1 MDQLSSSSNSNSN
14 SNSSPSNQK
23 GNKLTGFATKM
34 FHNLKSTMGFV
45 PALTM
50 TALTTIA
57 CSPSIPQDI
66 MNMGYAVGGAAA
78 MSSRSV
84 SPPIPIRRF
93 TEYFSDDSV
102 EENNDN
108 ESISSIDED
117 SNPILKERKRVN
129 YDETCLANMEDDRE
143 EFDAQLR
150 KMKRNNRY
158 IPYQNQTSVAMNINQ
173 LFNDRRVVIQMVIGY
188 TQSGKTGCMVELIDQ
203 MMSNV
208 DNPISSENIF
218 IITGLSSCAWIDQ
231 TRYRIP
237 TCMKDNIFHNGDLK
251 KFKEA
256 VAGKQNILV
265 IVDEAQMA
273 CKEKQ
278 TMSRIFKDLNWK
290 IDFMMEN
297 DIKLVQ
303 FSATPDGLIFALN
316 GPKWPKEHYKITIMA
331 PGNGYYG
338 AKHMKS
344 RGQLKQIKEIYGRD
358 RDGQWIS
365 PTVKEECLA
374 NIVEILHDQLSFST
388 PRYLIVRI
396 RGGISEDKYHE
407 NFLEA
412 IESLSHEQQEQFDE
426 VRRRYDQRGDVV
438 NISKLL
444 FETPEKHTIIFIKE
458 KMKCAQ
464 TLEYIEVDEKT
475 GKTTTR
481 NVKHNIGV
489 VVERKRNGDKNKQN
503 DSFTIQGLLGRLCG
517 YEEHNCI
524 CYTNLKSVEKYD
536 ELFDSNFS
544 IDVLKRVS
552 WNSNTTHGKGE
563 NRGTSSFPNVNDEC
577 VTNSGEEEA
586 DESSIATPEY
596 DLHWMMATK
605 DSFKDELKK
614 LRETRPEITIKTFKN
629 PFIKAEAH
637 KVPEPNNHV
646 WQGHYRGW
654 KVLKFMNGKLYECD
668 ENLIPRA
675 ELSTGCGITQTNQ
688 RQCVCYNEENQLGVC
703 VVKLLN

>member
-1 MDQLSSSSNSNSN
+1 MDQLSSSS
-14 SNSSPSNQK
+14 SPSPSKQK
-23 GNKLTGFATKM
+23 GNKLTGLAAKM
-34 FHNLKSTMGFV
+34 FHSFKSTMGFV

-57 CSPSIPQDI
+57 CSPPIPQDI
-66 MNMGYAVGGAAA
+66 MNMGYVVGGAAA
-78 MSSRSV
+78 MSSSSSSSPRSV
-84 SPPIPIRRF
+84 SPIPVRAF
-93 TEYFSDDSV
+93 AEYFSDNSV

-108 ESISSIDED
+108 ESTSSIDED

-129 YDETCLANMEDDRE
+129 YDETCLANMEDE
-143 EFDAQLR
+143 CGVFVTQLR
-150 KMKRNNRY
+150 IMTRNKRY
-158 IPYQNQTSVAMNINQ
+158 IKYVNQTSVAIDINQ
-173 LFNDRRVVIQMVIGY
+173 LFNDWRVVIQMVIGY

-208 DNPISSENIF
+208 DNPISIENIF
-218 IITGLSSCAWIDQ
+218 IITGLSSCAWIEQ
-231 TRYRIP
+231 TKDRIP
-237 TCMKDNIFHNGDLK
+237 TCMKDHIFHNGDLK

-256 VAGKQNILV
+256 VSGKQNILV
-265 IVDEAQMA
+265 IVDEAHMA
-273 CKEKQ
+273 SKMKQ
-278 TMSRIFKDLNWK
+278 TMSHIFKDLNWK
-290 IDFMMEN
+290 LDFMMEN

-316 GPKWPKEHYKITIMA
+316 GPKWPEEHYRITIMA

-338 AKHMKS
+338 AKQMKS

-358 RDGQWIS
+358 RVGQWIS
-365 PTVKEECLA
+365 PIVKDECLA
-374 NIVEILHDQLSFST
+374 NIEEILRDQLSFST

-412 IESLSHEQQEQFDE
+412 IESLSHEEQEQFDE

-444 FETPEKHTIIFIKE
+444 FKRPEKHTLIFIKE

-475 GKTTTR
+475 GKTTTH

-503 DSFTIQGLLGRLCG
+503 DSLTIQGLLGRLCG

-544 IDVLKRVS
+544 TDVLKRVS

-563 NRGTSSFPNVNDEC
+563 NKGTSSFPNVNDEC
-577 VTNSGEEEA
+577 VTTNSGEEEEEEEEG
-586 DESSIATPEY
+586 DI
-596 DLHWMMATK
+596 
-605 DSFKDELKK
+605 
-614 LRETRPEITIKTFKN
+614 
-629 PFIKAEAH
+629 
-637 KVPEPNNHV
+637 
-646 WQGHYRGW
+646 
-654 KVLKFMNGKLYECD
+654 KLYRIYDNESKVRDACKILGYRYKSVESNDAGFKETSLNKKKCVASLSNAVKAVPTAYGTNNGVRSYRVYYPCYIDTTNNTTIRFVLIIRPDTEERKIVECD
-668 ENLIPRA
+668 LNIPQS
-675 ELSTGCGITQTNQ
+675 L
-688 RQCVCYNEENQLGVC
+688 
-703 VVKLLN
+703 

>member
-1 MDQLSSSSNSNSN
+1 
-14 SNSSPSNQK
+14 
-23 GNKLTGFATKM
+23 M
-34 FHNLKSTMGFV
+34 FHSFKSTMGFV

-66 MNMGYAVGGAAA
+66 MNMGYVVGGAAV
-78 MSSRSV
+78 MSSSSSLSSSPRSG
-84 SPPIPIRRF
+84 SPPVPIRAF

-108 ESISSIDED
+108 ESVTSIDED

-129 YDETCLANMEDDRE
+129 YDEDRLADMEDERGI
-143 EFDAQLR
+143 FVSQLR
-150 KMKRNNRY
+150 MMKRNKRY
-158 IPYQNQTSVAMNINQ
+158 KPYENQTSVAIDINQ
-173 LFNDRRVVIQMVIGY
+173 LFNDWRVVIQMVIGY

-208 DNPISSENIF
+208 DNPISIENIF

-231 TRYRIP
+231 TKDRIP
-237 TCMKDNIFHNGDLK
+237 TCMKDHIFHNGDLK

-256 VAGKQNILV
+256 VSGKQNILV
-265 IVDEAQMA
+265 IVDEAHMA
-273 CKEKQ
+273 SKMKQ
-278 TMSRIFKDLNWK
+278 TMSHIFKDLNWK
-290 IDFMMEN
+290 LDFMMEN
-297 DIKLVQ
+297 DIKLIQ

-316 GPKWPKEHYKITIMA
+316 GPKWPKEHYRITIMA
-331 PGNGYYG
+331 PGSGYYG
-338 AKHMKS
+338 AKQMKS

-358 RDGQWIS
+358 NKVGQWIS
-365 PTVKEECLA
+365 PIVKDECLA
-374 NIVEILHDQLSFST
+374 NIVEILRDQLSFST
-388 PRYLIVRI
+388 PRYLMVRI

-412 IESLSHEQQEQFDE
+412 IESLSQEEQEQFDH

-444 FETPEKHTIIFIKE
+444 FKTPEKHTLIFIKE

-475 GKTTTR
+475 GKTTTH

-503 DSFTIQGLLGRLCG
+503 DSLTIQGLLGRLCG

-544 IDVLKRVS
+544 TDVLKRVS

-563 NRGTSSFPNVNDEC
+563 NKGTSSFPNVNDEC
-577 VTNSGEEEA
+577 VTTNSGEEEEEEEG
-586 DESSIATPEY
+586 DI
-596 DLHWMMATK
+596 
-605 DSFKDELKK
+605 
-614 LRETRPEITIKTFKN
+614 
-629 PFIKAEAH
+629 
-637 KVPEPNNHV
+637 
-646 WQGHYRGW
+646 
-654 KVLKFMNGKLYECD
+654 KLYRIYDNESKVRDACKILGYRYKSVESNDAGFKETSLNKKKCVASLSNAVKAVPTAYGTNNGVRSYRVYYPCYVDTTNNTTIRFVLIIRPDTEERKIVECD
-668 ENLIPRA
+668 LNIPQS
-675 ELSTGCGITQTNQ
+675 L
-688 RQCVCYNEENQLGVC
+688 
-703 VVKLLN
+703 